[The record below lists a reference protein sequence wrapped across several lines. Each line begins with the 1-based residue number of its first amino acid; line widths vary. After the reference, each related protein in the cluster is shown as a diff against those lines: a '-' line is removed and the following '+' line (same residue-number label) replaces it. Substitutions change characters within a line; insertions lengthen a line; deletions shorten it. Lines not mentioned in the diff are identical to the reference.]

1 MKSGFVAILGRPNAG
16 KSTLL
21 NALIGE
27 KVAIVSAKPQTTRNR
42 IAGVL
47 EVAARKG
54 VNQAAQ
60 IVFVDTPGVH
70 KPGSHLDRRML
81 QEVYEALE
89 TRDVVLV
96 LMDATRRVQLE
107 ETVRA
112 GIESPVSEARPGA
125 PGDAEDGI
133 GSPVSE
139 ERPGAPG
146 DAEDEIES
154 LVSEARPGAPSDA
167 EDEIGS
173 PVSEERPGA
182 PGDAEDEIGS
192 PVSEARPGAPGV
204 VFPSRNER
212 TNWASEDEFLFGL
225 IRKLDCPVFL
235 VLTKI
240 DLVPK
245 DHLLPL
251 IDTLTRQFN
260 FAQVIPISARKRD
273 GLDILVRKIVDALPV
288 GERFY
293 PKDQYKDQP
302 QRFMVA
308 ELIRESILAET
319 GEEVPYASAV
329 VIEQFEEPV
338 PFIPRKKGAVPSVPR
353 LHKFDSPIGL
363 DQLAR
368 LRKHANEGVVHGA
381 DDERG
386 HVDAVHHARA
396 GHAVVVIVGVLEAA
410 IARHNLVVEFAQRAH
425 RPHFIRLVVIGKQR
439 GLAVKAAHQPAQKS
453 KLVHAVRWLVQS
465 VGAGRQVDHRTNSR
479 NGNKRRPVSPLP
491 RKLQHQVA
499 AHRVAHQRHPLQSP
513 ARSEVLN
520 HRAHIA

>member
-1 MKSGFVAILGRPNAG
+1 VLQHFETRTEENRSALKSGFVAILGRPNAG

-54 VNQAAQ
+54 VHQAAQ

-89 TRDVVLV
+89 TRDLVLV

-107 ETVRA
+107 AAAPPSVELGGEVD
-112 GIESPVSEARPGA
+112 SQVSE
-125 PGDAEDGI
+125 
-133 GSPVSE
+133 S
-139 ERPGAPG
+139 
-146 DAEDEIES
+146 
-154 LVSEARPGAPSDA
+154 RPGAPSVDA
-167 EDEIGS
+167 
-173 PVSEERPGA
+173 VKSEP
-182 PGDAEDEIGS
+182 
-192 PVSEARPGAPGV
+192 SEAPKR
-204 VFPSRNER
+204 ER

-260 FAQVIPISARKRD
+260 FAEIIPVSARKRD

-288 GERFY
+288 GERYY
-293 PKDQYKDQP
+293 PKDQYTDQP

-329 VIEQFEEPV
+329 VIEQFEEPA
-338 PFIPRKKGAVPSVPR
+338 PFVPRKKGAVP
-353 LHKFDSPIGL
+353 
-363 DQLAR
+363 
-368 LRKHANEGVVHGA
+368 
-381 DDERG
+381 
-386 HVDAVHHARA
+386 ARA
-396 GHAVVVIVGVLEAA
+396 PLTRIAAAIYCERDGQKAILIGKGGAKLKEIGTGARRQIESLLGTRVYLELHVIVEPNWRESKAFVESLDWRNQLE
-410 IARHNLVVEFAQRAH
+410 
-425 RPHFIRLVVIGKQR
+425 RL
-439 GLAVKAAHQPAQKS
+439 
-453 KLVHAVRWLVQS
+453 
-465 VGAGRQVDHRTNSR
+465 AGDQITEKHLGED
-479 NGNKRRPVSPLP
+479 
-491 RKLQHQVA
+491 
-499 AHRVAHQRHPLQSP
+499 
-513 ARSEVLN
+513 E
-520 HRAHIA
+520 